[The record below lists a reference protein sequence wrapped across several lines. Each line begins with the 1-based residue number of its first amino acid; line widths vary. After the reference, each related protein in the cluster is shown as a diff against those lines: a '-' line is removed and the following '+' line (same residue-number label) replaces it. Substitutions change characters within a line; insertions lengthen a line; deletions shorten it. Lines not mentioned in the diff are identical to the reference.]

1 MSFTNYYKCLGDR
14 LIVFKN
20 KLVIIYNIGCNICHS
35 MISKKDKPVINP
47 YFSCIAIKTNQIVQC
62 YNDELRHH
70 NHIRYAYFNL
80 DKIIR
85 TAIQNSEN
93 LLVRIIDNRGVNK
106 DNEITRFYIDFSD
119 VVIKNNIIDRISTKE
134 ILLNGDNGHII
145 IRIPD
150 NQIDG
155 DAKVVY
161 IYNRNEINK

>member
-1 MSFTNYYKCLGDR
+1 MSFTNCCKFLGDR
-14 LIVFKN
+14 LSVFKN

-35 MISKKDKPVINP
+35 MVSKREPTVFNP

-85 TAIQNSEN
+85 TSIQNNEN
-93 LLVRIIDNRGVNK
+93 LLIRIIDNRGVNK
-106 DNEITRFYIDFSD
+106 DKEITRFYIDFSD
-119 VVIKNNIIDRISTKE
+119 VVIKDNIIDGTSTKE
-134 ILLNGDNGHII
+134 ILLNGDTGHII